1 MAGDLGLRERLIIA
15 PVGGAARSP
24 EPALNAAG
32 GRIMHQYGERVV
44 IAEMPPGAEQPL
56 SQSLGRSL
64 IVEEVQAADE
74 KTLESLSEE
83 EAMGVEAF
91 ALRQSD
97 KFAKAKAN
105 RPRSGEAWD
114 SDKGGEP
121 LRCAQVVDQQESM
134 DAQSLEAHANAPTSA
149 RLTGR
154 VAVAIVIV
162 EGPTN
167 ALKFTAA
174 ERLKVIAEVQNGL
187 GWLGAQNPAGAV
199 QFVYEIRN
207 PKLTTTPLPGN
218 PTLAEKEAH
227 WRDPA
232 MATLGYG
239 AGLGNVTKYAN
250 DLRSKFNTNW
260 AYVAFFTKYPLGHF
274 AYASIGGPRLVM
286 DYANDGWGPDN
297 IDRVFAHETGHIFN
311 APDEY
316 AASGCNTGGSWGHY
330 GKPNSNCANGAP
342 GGGVPCI
349 MKANSWEM
357 CSVTPYH
364 LGFPLADQ
372 RYSGVFTAGAGK
384 YGLWVNAS
392 YASFTNKW
400 RAWSRQGLRLHDIEI
415 VQAGN
420 ERRYNGVWRAGS
432 GKHGLWVNASWTS
445 FRNRWVDWSRQ
456 GLRLVDVDIV
466 RSGGQ
471 NRYTGVFLAG
481 NDAYGLWA
489 NVTYAS
495 FVAKWQEWS
504 RRGLRLVDLK
514 ITNFNGQRRYSGVF
528 RAGGGA
534 YGLWVNAT
542 WPSFLAKW
550 QDWSRRGLRLVDLE
564 VTNFGGQKRYSG
576 VFASGT
582 GGYGLWVGADWPN
595 FKAKWED
602 WSKNGLRLID
612 LEITDPKAQVQSLEL
627 QSALAE
633 AGSIDDGPVEGL
645 GEATFLEAAALSGE
659 DIDTGEF
666 FIVADQESA
675 AVVDEEGAH
684 GGMFAGEAAPP
695 SEPYERSDE
704 PRVGFADVMA
714 GSDHEENGF
723 GGLGGVDAEHGSPT
737 AHGSGDDDSDAE
749 DGFGGIG
756 GDGSEEGDLDT
767 GALVTEFG

>member
-1 MAGDLGLRERLIIA
+1 MAGDLGVRERLIIA
-15 PVGGAARSP
+15 PAGGAARAP
-24 EPALNAAG
+24 EAALKAAG
-32 GRIMHQYGERVV
+32 GRIMHQYGERVA

-56 SQSLGRSL
+56 SLTLGRAQ
-64 IVEEVQAADE
+64 IVEDATAAE
-74 KTLESLSEE
+74 KAMMDSLSEE
-83 EAMGVEAF
+83 EALGVEAF
-91 ALRQSD
+91 ALRQSA
-97 KFAKAKAN
+97 KFNKAKAE
-105 RPRSGEAWD
+105 RPRAGESWD
-114 SDKGGEP
+114 SAEGGEP
-121 LRCAQVVDQQESM
+121 LMCAQVAAEQAGMEAHGL
-134 DAQSLEAHANAPTSA
+134 DAQAGAPTSA

-154 VAVAIVIV
+154 VAVGIVIV

-207 PKLTTTPLPGN
+207 PKLTTTPLTGN
-218 PTLAEKEAH
+218 PTFAQKEER

-232 MATLGYG
+232 MAALGYG
-239 AGLGNVTKYAN
+239 AGLGNVGKYAN

-297 IDRVFAHETGHIFN
+297 IDRVFAHETGHVFN

-316 AASGCNTGGSWGHY
+316 AASGCNVGGSWGYY

-349 MKANSWEM
+349 MKSNSWEM
-357 CSVTPYH
+357 CNVTPYH

-372 RYSGVFTAGAGK
+372 RYSGVFVAGSGK

-392 YASFTNKW
+392 YNSFVNKW
-400 RAWSRQGLRLHDIEI
+400 QAWSKQGLRLHDIEI
-415 VQAGN
+415 VQAGG
-420 ERRYNGVWRAGS
+420 ERRYNGVWRAGT
-432 GKHGLWVNASWTS
+432 GKHGLWVNASWAS
-445 FRNRWVDWSRQ
+445 FTAKWQEWSRQ
-456 GLRLVDVDIV
+456 GLRLVDVDVV
-466 RSGGQ
+466 RTGGQ

-481 NDAYGLWA
+481 GGAYGLWA

-495 FVAKWQEWS
+495 FIAKWQEWS
-504 RRGLRLVDLK
+504 AKGLRLVDLK
-514 ITNFNGQRRYSGVF
+514 ITNFNGQRRYTGVF
-528 RAGGGA
+528 RAGNGA

-542 WPSFLAKW
+542 WKSFLAKW
-550 QDWSRRGLRLVDLE
+550 KEWSGKGMRLVDIE

-576 VFASGT
+576 VFASGV

-595 FKAKWED
+595 FKAKWEE

-612 LEITDPKAQVQSLEL
+612 IEITDPKATVQALEL
-627 QSALAE
+627 SSALGEVSAL
-633 AGSIDDGPVEGL
+633 DDGPIEGQGEAL
-645 GEATFLEAAALSGE
+645 FGEATAVSGE
-659 DIDTGEF
+659 DVDTGEF
-666 FIVADQESA
+666 VLISEEEQAASA
-675 AVVDEEGAH
+675 EDEVGSF
-684 GGMFAGEAAPP
+684 GGMFAGDAPESAP
-695 SEPYERSDE
+695 DHTDASEHA
-704 PRVGFADVMA
+704 VQFADDLA
-714 GSDHEENGF
+714 HTDHGHNGF
-723 GGLGGVDAEHGSPT
+723 GGLGGVDADHGAPPEASPEDEN
-737 AHGSGDDDSDAE
+737 AQ

-756 GDGSEEGDLDT
+756 GDGSEGGDLDT
-767 GALVTEFG
+767 GVLVGEFG